1 MNRHIVIFMIITS
14 LAIGFVSCGKPG
26 QPTPDGNDGN
36 PKAEKKAGGD
46 EKIDIDKLDIPPRMK
61 QAVKD
66 GNIPMSRVKEM
77 LERRKGN
84 EGAPNVEIA
93 RVERK
98 PIHSYLILN
107 GTVEPERKVEVY
119 SRLSAFVK
127 KLPAE
132 EGDRVKVGQILAL
145 LDDSEI
151 RIGYQQAKIQ
161 LEQAK
166 LTLDEEKNNYTR
178 NKELNENNLISEQI
192 FQASEATFRKA
203 KLEYEN
209 NLENFKNLKLQ
220 LAYTRITSPVSGYV
234 TERLIEVGSK
244 VTANQ
249 QVYTVEDFDPLL
261 IKVYV
266 PTSDI
271 VNLKQGMT
279 AAINTDILKGM
290 TFEGTVKL
298 INPRIDVQSGTIKVT
313 IEVMDHGLRL
323 KPGMFVEVK
332 IMVSDKNDAMVIPRK
347 SIQYKQNNPFVFI
360 FKRGEVSRRDIKTG
374 IAEGDDIEVLEG
386 IDDGEAV
393 VTVGVETLKD
403 NMKVNV
409 AR

>member
-66 GNIPMSRVKEM
+66 GKIPMSRVKEM

-271 VNLKQGMT
+271 VNLKQG
-279 AAINTDILKGM
+279 
-290 TFEGTVKL
+290 